1 MSPKPNVSEE
11 RKEQITEAA
20 TKVFAKQG
28 FDKARMDDIA
38 AEANLSKGTLY
49 LYFKS
54 KDAIITHLLESLF
67 EREFSDLLL
76 LENAPLPASEKLM
89 LFADKFIGDIHR
101 WSHIIPIMYEF
112 LGRLFR
118 QSVVQKAFKK
128 YMRYYLDVITPIIQQ
143 GIDESEFKANNAE
156 DVAITIGAIFE
167 GTILLWVYDSEII
180 DLEKHLRS
188 GMSLLM
194 EGIIKNDNI

>member
-20 TKVFAKQG
+20 TKVFAEQG

-54 KDAIITHLLESLF
+54 KDAIITHLLERLF

-76 LENAPLPASEKLM
+76 LENAPLPASEKLT
-89 LFADKFIGDIHR
+89 LFVDKFIGDIHNWAR
-101 WSHIIPIMYEF
+101 IIPIMYEF

-118 QSVVQKAFKK
+118 QSIVQEAFKK
-128 YMRYYLDVITPIIQQ
+128 YMRFYLNLITPIIQQ
-143 GIDESEFKANNAE
+143 GIDEGEFKADNAK

-180 DLEKHLRS
+180 DLEKHLGS
-188 GMSLLM
+188 GMKLLLD
-194 EGIIKNDNI
+194 GLKV

>member
-1 MSPKPNVSEE
+1 MSPKPDVSEE

-20 TKVFAKQG
+20 TNVFLRQG

-54 KDAIITHLLESLF
+54 KDAIITHLLDRLF
-67 EREFSDLLL
+67 EREFSDLVLQ
-76 LENAPLPASEKLM
+76 EDASRPASEKLI
-89 LFADKFIGDIHR
+89 FFTDKFISDIHN
-101 WSHIIPIMYEF
+101 WSRIIPIMYEF

-118 QSVVQKAFKK
+118 QSTVQKAFKK

-143 GIDESEFKANNAE
+143 GIDEGEFKANSAE

-167 GTILLWVYDSEII
+167 GMSLLWVYDSETI
-180 DLEKHLRS
+180 DLEKHLNS
-188 GMSLLM
+188 GMNLLM
-194 EGIIKNDNI
+194 DGLKA

>member
-1 MSPKPNVSEE
+1 MSPKPDVSEE

-20 TKVFAKQG
+20 TKVFAEQG

-38 AEANLSKGTLY
+38 TEANLSKGTLY

-54 KDAIITHLLESLF
+54 KDAIIKHLLDKLF
-67 EREFSDLLL
+67 EREFADLQSLTDD
-76 LENAPLPASEKLM
+76 PRPASEKLITFSETM
-89 LFADKFIGDIHR
+89 ITEMQTWTRL
-101 WSHIIPIMYEF
+101 IPIMYEF

-128 YMRYYLDVITPIIQQ
+128 YMRFYLDLITPVIQQ
-143 GIDESEFKANNAE
+143 GIDEGEFKAGNAE

-167 GTILLWVYDSEII
+167 GTILLWVYDSEMI
-180 DLEKHLRS
+180 DLEKHLSS
-188 GMSLLM
+188 GMKLLM
-194 EGIIKNDNI
+194 DGLKA

>member
-20 TKVFAKQG
+20 TKVFAEQG

-54 KDAIITHLLESLF
+54 KDAIITHLLERLF

-76 LENAPLPASEKLM
+76 LEDAPLPASEKLTV
-89 LFADKFIGDIHR
+89 FVDKFIGDIHNWAR
-101 WSHIIPIMYEF
+101 IIPIMYEF

-118 QSVVQKAFKK
+118 QSIVQEAFKK
-128 YMRYYLDVITPIIQQ
+128 YMRFYLNLITPIIQQ
-143 GIDESEFKANNAE
+143 GIDEGEFKADNAK

-180 DLEKHLRS
+180 DLEKHLGS
-188 GMSLLM
+188 GMKLLLD
-194 EGIIKNDNI
+194 GLKV

>member
-1 MSPKPNVSEE
+1 MSPKPDVSEE
-11 RKEQITEAA
+11 HKDQIAEAA
-20 TKVFAKQG
+20 TTVFIQKG

-38 AEANLSKGTLY
+38 NEANLSKGALY

-54 KDAIITHLLESLF
+54 KDAIIAHLLESLF

-76 LENAPLPASEKLM
+76 LEDAALPASEKLM

-101 WSHIIPIMYEF
+101 WARIIPIMYEF

-128 YMRYYLDVITPIIQQ
+128 YMRFYLDLITPIIQQ
-143 GIDESEFKANNAE
+143 GIDEGEFKANNAE

-167 GTILLWVYDSEII
+167 GTILLWVYDSESI
-180 DLEKHLRS
+180 DLEKHLNS
-188 GMSLLM
+188 GMDLLM
-194 EGIIKNDNI
+194 DGLKA

>member
-1 MSPKPNVSEE
+1 MSPKPDVSEE

-20 TKVFAKQG
+20 TNVFVRQG

-54 KDAIITHLLESLF
+54 KDAIIKHLLDNLF
-67 EREFSDLLL
+67 ERELSGLQ
-76 LENAPLPASEKLM
+76 PLKDDPRPASEKLSI
-89 LFADKFIGDIHR
+89 FIEQLISDMQNWTR
-101 WSHIIPIMYEF
+101 LMPIMYEF

-118 QSVVQKAFKK
+118 QSVVQKAFKT
-128 YMRYYLDVITPIIQQ
+128 YLRSYLDLIVPIIQQ
-143 GIDESEFKANNAE
+143 GIDTGDFNANNAE

-180 DLEKHLRS
+180 DFDKHLHS
-188 GMSLLM
+188 GMDLLM
-194 EGIIKNDNI
+194 DGLKA